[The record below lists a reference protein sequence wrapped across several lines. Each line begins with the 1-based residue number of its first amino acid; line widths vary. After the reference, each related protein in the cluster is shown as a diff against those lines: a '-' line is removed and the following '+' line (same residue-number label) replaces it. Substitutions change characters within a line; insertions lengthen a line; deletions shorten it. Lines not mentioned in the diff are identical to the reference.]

1 MYTNAEIDTCKPET
15 FHRFFQQARLDFW
28 QQMLFHQT
36 VKVFEQICCCFDS
49 NRLCS
54 LHLDPFYSFCGRP
67 KQNNPFYYTQTI
79 KQQKR
84 CKTTG
89 WTMISNDRVLYI
101 MYILKNHHVYCH
113 SVLLTWELKGHNHFR
128 QGSTPTRVPRIVPPF
143 KSSCIYM
150 LRKHL

>member
-1 MYTNAEIDTCKPET
+1 M
-15 FHRFFQQARLDFW
+15 
-28 QQMLFHQT
+28 
-36 VKVFEQICCCFDS
+36 
-49 NRLCS
+49 RLCS
-54 LHLDPFYSFCGRP
+54 LRVDPFYSFCGRP

-150 LRKHL
+150 LRKHLYIYICIYMYYIYIYIYIRETVIYTYISNRNYIYLTINCHIFIYKDIYT